1 MIASGNHTLKMRS
14 GVEGSLTQLLLKSIE
29 RIRFFD
35 FAALRATSLRI
46 TCGRKINCNLTFF
59 IGKGRTF
66 YALVTDAYEAFEH
79 FGFFKFLASS
89 EWNYTEGSEQYGALP
104 FITGTLMTTLLAL
117 IFCIP
122 FSLPVALFVGEYFKG
137 TKMAAVLSTVT
148 DLLAGIPSII
158 YGLWGFYTLRPI
170 IMALNISPQ
179 GSGVLTA
186 SLVLAIMIIPY
197 AASLSAEF
205 IKMVPNDLKEGAYS
219 LGATRAEVIRKVVF
233 PVAGSGIFS
242 SYILAIGRALGETM
256 TVTMLIGN
264 TNNIPESIT
273 STGNSMA
280 SIIANQ
286 FGEADDLRLSSLIAI
301 GLILFLITAIINMVG
316 KIMIKRARIV

>member
-1 MIASGNHTLKMRS
+1 MNDKLYRGFLFI
-14 GVEGSLTQLLLKSIE
+14 
-29 RIRFFD
+29 
-35 FAALRATSLRI
+35 AALVVPVV
-46 TCGRKINCNLTFF
+46 CG
-59 IGKGRTF
+59 GVV
-66 YALVTDAYEAFEH
+66 YALVTDAYDAFEH
-79 FGFFKFLASS
+79 FGFFRFLTSS
-89 EWNYTEGSEQYGALP
+89 EWNYTEGAEQYGALP
-104 FITGTLMTTLLAL
+104 FITGTLLTTLLAL

-137 TKMAAVLSTVT
+137 TRVAALLSTVT

-158 YGLWGFYTLRPI
+158 YGLWGFYTLRPV

-179 GSGVLTA
+179 GSGILTA

-219 LGATRAEVIRKVVF
+219 LGATHAEVVCKVVF

-242 SYILAIGRALGETM
+242 SYVLAIGRALGETM

-280 SIIANQ
+280 SVIANQ
-286 FGEADDLRLSSLIAI
+286 FGEASDLRLSSLIAI
-301 GLILFLITAIINMVG
+301 GLVLFLITALINMVG
-316 KIMIKRARIV
+316 KIMIKRARMS

>member
-1 MIASGNHTLKMRS
+1 MNDKIYKA
-14 GVEGSLTQLLLKSIE
+14 LL
-29 RIRFFD
+29 FV
-35 FAALRATSLRI
+35 AALI
-46 TCGRKINCNLTFF
+46 MPIVCG
-59 IGKGRTF
+59 GVV

-79 FGFFKFLASS
+79 FGFFKFLTSS
-89 EWNYTEGSEQYGALP
+89 EWSYTEGAEQYGALP

-117 IFCIP
+117 VFCIP
-122 FSLPVALFVGEYFKG
+122 FSLPVALFVGEYFKD
-137 TKMAAVLSTVT
+137 TMAASVLSTVT

-158 YGLWGFYTLRPI
+158 YGLWGFYTLRPL
-170 IMALNISPQ
+170 IMVLNISPQ
-179 GSGVLTA
+179 GSGILTA
-186 SLVLAIMIIPY
+186 SLVLAIMIVPY

-233 PVAGSGIFS
+233 PVAGSGVFS
-242 SYILAIGRALGETM
+242 SYVLAIGRALGETM

-264 TNNIPESIT
+264 TNNIPDSIT

-286 FGEADDLRLSSLIAI
+286 FGEASDLRFSSLIAI
-301 GLILFLITAIINMVG
+301 GLVLFFITAFINMIG
-316 KIMIKRARIV
+316 KMMIKRARIS

>member
-1 MIASGNHTLKMRS
+1 MNDKLYK
-14 GVEGSLTQLLLKSIE
+14 VLL
-29 RIRFFD
+29 FV
-35 FAALRATSLRI
+35 AALVMPI
-46 TCGRKINCNLTFF
+46 VCGGVI
-59 IGKGRTF
+59 
-66 YALVTDAYEAFEH
+66 YALVTDAYEAFER
-79 FGFFKFLASS
+79 FGFFRFLASE
-89 EWNYTEGSEQYGALP
+89 EWSYTEGAEQYGALP

-137 TKMAAVLSTVT
+137 TRIAAILSTVT

-158 YGLWGFYTLRPI
+158 YGLWGFYTLRPL

-186 SLVLAIMIIPY
+186 SLVLAIMIVPY

-242 SYILAIGRALGETM
+242 SYILAVGRALGETM

-286 FGEADDLRLSSLIAI
+286 FGEASDLRFSSLIAI
-301 GLILFLITAIINMVG
+301 GLVLFFITAIINMVG
-316 KIMIKRARIV
+316 KMMIKRARIS

>member
-1 MIASGNHTLKMRS
+1 MSDKIYRVILFASALIVPIVCGGMI
-14 GVEGSLTQLLLKSIE
+14 
-29 RIRFFD
+29 
-35 FAALRATSLRI
+35 
-46 TCGRKINCNLTFF
+46 
-59 IGKGRTF
+59 

-79 FGFFKFLASS
+79 FGFFRFLTSS
-89 EWNYTEGSEQYGALP
+89 EWSYAEGNERYGALP

-117 IFCIP
+117 VFCIP

-137 TKMAAVLSTVT
+137 TKVASGLSMIV

-158 YGLWGFYTLRPI
+158 YGLWGFYSLRPV

-205 IKMVPNDLKEGAYS
+205 IKMVPSDLKEGAYS
-219 LGATRAEVIRKVVF
+219 LGATRFEVIRNVVF

-242 SYILAIGRALGETM
+242 SYVLAIGRALGETM

-264 TNNIPESIT
+264 TNNIPDSIT

-286 FGEADDLRLSSLIAI
+286 FGEADGLRLSSLIAI
-301 GLILFLITAIINMVG
+301 GLILFLITAVINMIG

>member
-1 MIASGNHTLKMRS
+1 MNDKLYKVLLFIVALIMPIVCG
-14 GVEGSLTQLLLKSIE
+14 GVV
-29 RIRFFD
+29 
-35 FAALRATSLRI
+35 
-46 TCGRKINCNLTFF
+46 
-59 IGKGRTF
+59 
-66 YALVTDAYEAFEH
+66 YALVTDAYDAFEH
-79 FGFFKFLASS
+79 FGFFRFLTSS
-89 EWNYTEGSEQYGALP
+89 EWSYTEGAEQYGALP

-117 IFCIP
+117 VFCIP
-122 FSLPVALFVGEYFKG
+122 FSLPVALFVGEYFRDSRI
-137 TKMAAVLSTVT
+137 AAVLSTVV

-179 GSGVLTA
+179 GSGILTA

-197 AASLSAEF
+197 ASSLSAEF

-219 LGATRAEVIRKVVF
+219 LGATRLEVVCNVVF

-242 SYILAIGRALGETM
+242 SYVLAIGRALGETM

-264 TNNIPESIT
+264 TNDMPNSIT
-273 STGNSMA
+273 ATGNSMA

-286 FGEADDLRLSSLIAI
+286 FGEADGLRLSSLIAI

-316 KIMIKRARIV
+316 KIMIKRARIA

>member
-1 MIASGNHTLKMRS
+1 MNDKLYRGFLFI
-14 GVEGSLTQLLLKSIE
+14 
-29 RIRFFD
+29 
-35 FAALRATSLRI
+35 AALVVPVV
-46 TCGRKINCNLTFF
+46 CG
-59 IGKGRTF
+59 GVV
-66 YALVTDAYEAFEH
+66 YALVTDAYDAFEY
-79 FGFFKFLASS
+79 FGFFRFLTSS
-89 EWNYTEGSEQYGALP
+89 EWSYTDGAEQYGALP

-117 IFCIP
+117 AFCIP
-122 FSLPVALFVGEYFKG
+122 FSLPVALFVGEYFRD
-137 TKMAAVLSTVT
+137 TQVATVLGTVT

-158 YGLWGFYTLRPI
+158 YGLWGFYTLRPV
-170 IMALNISPQ
+170 IMALDISEQ

-197 AASLSAEF
+197 ASSLSAEF

-219 LGATRAEVIRKVVF
+219 LGATHAEVVRKVVF

-242 SYILAIGRALGETM
+242 SYVLAIGRALGETM

-280 SIIANQ
+280 SVIANQ
-286 FGEADDLRLSSLIAI
+286 FGEASDLRLSSLIAI
-301 GLILFLITAIINMVG
+301 GLVLFLITALINMVG
-316 KIMIKRARIV
+316 KIMIKRARIS

>member
-1 MIASGNHTLKMRS
+1 MNDKIYK
-14 GVEGSLTQLLLKSIE
+14 VLL
-29 RIRFFD
+29 FV
-35 FAALRATSLRI
+35 AALVMPLV
-46 TCGRKINCNLTFF
+46 CG
-59 IGKGRTF
+59 GVV
-66 YALVTDAYEAFEH
+66 YALVTDAYDAFEH
-79 FGFFKFLASS
+79 FGFFKFLTSK
-89 EWNYTEGSEQYGALP
+89 EWSYTEGAEQYGALP

-117 IFCIP
+117 ILCIP

-137 TKMAAVLSTVT
+137 TKIASVLSTVT

-158 YGLWGFYTLRPI
+158 YGLWGFYTLRPL

-186 SLVLAIMIIPY
+186 SLVLAIMIVPY

-205 IKMVPNDLKEGAYS
+205 IRMVPNDLKEGAYS

-264 TNNIPESIT
+264 TNNIPVSIT

-286 FGEADDLRLSSLIAI
+286 FGEASDLRFSSLIAI
-301 GLILFLITAIINMVG
+301 GLVLFLITAIINMIG
-316 KIMIKRARIV
+316 KMMIKRARIS

>member
-1 MIASGNHTLKMRS
+1 MSDKLYK
-14 GVEGSLTQLLLKSIE
+14 VLL
-29 RIRFFD
+29 FV
-35 FAALRATSLRI
+35 AALVMPTV
-46 TCGRKINCNLTFF
+46 CGGVI
-59 IGKGRTF
+59 

-79 FGFFKFLASS
+79 FGFFRFLTSS
-89 EWNYTEGSEQYGALP
+89 EWSYTEGAEVYGALP

-117 IFCIP
+117 LFCIP

-137 TKMAAVLSTVT
+137 TRVAAVLSTVT

-170 IMALNISPQ
+170 IMAMNISPQ

-186 SLVLAIMIIPY
+186 SLVLAIMIVPY

-205 IKMVPNDLKEGAYS
+205 IKMVPNELKEGAYS
-219 LGATRAEVIRKVVF
+219 LGATRAEVIGKVVF

-242 SYILAIGRALGETM
+242 AYILAIGRALGETM

-264 TNNIPESIT
+264 TNNIPDSIT

-301 GLILFLITAIINMVG
+301 GLLLFLITAVINMIG
-316 KIMIKRARIV
+316 KILIKRARIS

>member
-1 MIASGNHTLKMRS
+1 MNDKLYRLILF
-14 GVEGSLTQLLLKSIE
+14 I
-29 RIRFFD
+29 
-35 FAALRATSLRI
+35 AALI
-46 TCGRKINCNLTFF
+46 VPIVCG
-59 IGKGRTF
+59 GVV
-66 YALVTDAYEAFEH
+66 YALVTDAYDAFAH
-79 FGFFKFLASS
+79 FGFFKFLTSS
-89 EWNYTEGSEQYGALP
+89 DWSYTEGAEQYGALP

-117 IFCIP
+117 VFCIP

-137 TKMAAVLSTVT
+137 TKIAAVLSTVT

-179 GSGVLTA
+179 GSGILTA

-242 SYILAIGRALGETM
+242 SYVLAIGRALGETM

-264 TNNIPESIT
+264 TNNIPDSIT

-286 FGEADDLRLSSLIAI
+286 FGEADGLRLSSLIAI
-301 GLILFLITAIINMVG
+301 GLVLFLITAAINMVG
-316 KIMIKRARIV
+316 KIMIKRARIS

>member
-1 MIASGNHTLKMRS
+1 MNDRLFKIIL
-14 GVEGSLTQLLLKSIE
+14 
-29 RIRFFD
+29 
-35 FAALRATSLRI
+35 FAAALVMPI
-46 TCGRKINCNLTFF
+46 VCG
-59 IGKGRTF
+59 GVV
-66 YALVTDAYEAFEH
+66 YALVTDAHEAFEH
-79 FGFFKFLASS
+79 FGFFKFLTSS
-89 EWNYTEGSEQYGALP
+89 EWSYTEGSEQYGALP
-104 FITGTLMTTLLAL
+104 FITGTLMTTMLAL

-137 TKMAAVLSTVT
+137 TRIAAILSTVT

-158 YGLWGFYTLRPI
+158 YGLWGFYTLRPL

-186 SLVLAIMIIPY
+186 SLVLAIMIVPY
-197 AASLSAEF
+197 ASSLSAEF

-264 TNNIPESIT
+264 TNNIPDSIT

-286 FGEADDLRLSSLIAI
+286 FGEADELRLSSLIAI
-301 GLILFLITAIINMVG
+301 GLILFLITAFINLIG
-316 KIMIKRARIV
+316 KIMIKRARIA

>member
-1 MIASGNHTLKMRS
+1 MNDKLY
-14 GVEGSLTQLLLKSIE
+14 
-29 RIRFFD
+29 RIILF
-35 FAALRATSLRI
+35 FAALVMPTV
-46 TCGRKINCNLTFF
+46 CG
-59 IGKGRTF
+59 GVV
-66 YALVTDAYEAFEH
+66 YALVTDAHDAFEH
-79 FGFFKFLASS
+79 FGFLQFLTSS
-89 EWNYTEGSEQYGALP
+89 DWSYTEGNEQYGALP

-137 TKMAAVLSTVT
+137 TKVASVLSTVT

-170 IMALNISPQ
+170 IMSLNISPQ
-179 GSGVLTA
+179 GSGVLAA

-219 LGATRAEVIRKVVF
+219 LGATHAEVVRKIIF

-242 SYILAIGRALGETM
+242 SYVLAIGRALGETM

-264 TNNIPESIT
+264 TNNIPDSIT

-286 FGEADDLRLSSLIAI
+286 FGEADGLRLSSLIAI
-301 GLILFLITAIINMVG
+301 GLILFLITALINMVG

>member
-1 MIASGNHTLKMRS
+1 MNDKLYRGFLFI
-14 GVEGSLTQLLLKSIE
+14 
-29 RIRFFD
+29 
-35 FAALRATSLRI
+35 AALVVPVV
-46 TCGRKINCNLTFF
+46 CG
-59 IGKGRTF
+59 GVV
-66 YALVTDAYEAFEH
+66 YALVTDAYDAFEH
-79 FGFFKFLASS
+79 FGFFRFLTSS
-89 EWNYTEGSEQYGALP
+89 EWNYTEGAEQYGALP
-104 FITGTLMTTLLAL
+104 FITGTLLTTLLAL

-137 TKMAAVLSTVT
+137 TKVAALLSTVT

-158 YGLWGFYTLRPI
+158 YGLWGFYTLRPV

-179 GSGVLTA
+179 GSGILTA

-197 AASLSAEF
+197 AASLSVEF

-219 LGATRAEVIRKVVF
+219 LGATRAEVVRKVVF

-242 SYILAIGRALGETM
+242 SYVLAIGRALGETM

-264 TNNIPESIT
+264 TNDIPQSIT

-301 GLILFLITAIINMVG
+301 GLILFLITAAINMAG
-316 KIMIKRARIV
+316 KIMIKRARI

>member
-1 MIASGNHTLKMRS
+1 MSDKLYRA
-14 GVEGSLTQLLLKSIE
+14 LLFL
-29 RIRFFD
+29 
-35 FAALRATSLRI
+35 AALI
-46 TCGRKINCNLTFF
+46 MPVVCGGVI
-59 IGKGRTF
+59 
-66 YALVTDAYEAFEH
+66 YALVTDAYDAFEH
-79 FGFFKFLASS
+79 FGFFRFLTSS
-89 EWNYTEGSEQYGALP
+89 EWDYTQGEEQYGALP

-137 TKMAAVLSTVT
+137 SRVASVLSTIT

-170 IMALNISPQ
+170 IMALDISPQ
-179 GSGVLTA
+179 GSGILTA
-186 SLVLAIMIIPY
+186 SLVLAIMIVPY
-197 AASLSAEF
+197 AASLSTEF

-219 LGATRAEVIRKVVF
+219 LGATRAEVMRKIIF

-242 SYILAIGRALGETM
+242 SYVLAIGRALGETM

-264 TNNIPESIT
+264 TNNIPDSIT

-301 GLILFLITAIINMVG
+301 GLILFLITAIINMIG
-316 KIMIKRARIV
+316 KIMIKRARIS

>member
-1 MIASGNHTLKMRS
+1 MNDKLYK
-14 GVEGSLTQLLLKSIE
+14 VLL
-29 RIRFFD
+29 FV
-35 FAALRATSLRI
+35 AALVMPLV
-46 TCGRKINCNLTFF
+46 CGGVI
-59 IGKGRTF
+59 

-79 FGFFKFLASS
+79 FGFFKFLTSK
-89 EWNYTEGSEQYGALP
+89 EWSYTEGAEQYGALP
-104 FITGTLMTTLLAL
+104 FITGTLMTTLLAHL
-117 IFCIP
+117 FCIP

-137 TKMAAVLSTVT
+137 TTVASVLSTVT

-158 YGLWGFYTLRPI
+158 YGLWGFYTLRPL
-170 IMALNISPQ
+170 IMALDISPQ
-179 GSGVLTA
+179 GSGILTA
-186 SLVLAIMIIPY
+186 SLVLAIMIVPY

-242 SYILAIGRALGETM
+242 SYVLAIGRALGETM

-264 TNNIPESIT
+264 TNNIPDSIT

-286 FGEADDLRLSSLIAI
+286 FGEASDLRFSSLIAI
-301 GLILFLITAIINMVG
+301 GLVLFLITAIINMVG
-316 KIMIKRARIV
+316 KMMIKRARIS